1 MPTKT
6 ASPQRQSRLY
16 AVKSH
21 IEGHILMLTEE
32 INLFLDHPVGVA
44 GHKSF
49 LADIEDNLSLLSEYQ
64 GMLSIINEEFSDK

>member
-1 MPTKT
+1 MS
-6 ASPQRQSRLY
+6 SPQRQSRLY

-21 IEGHILMLTEE
+21 IEGHILILKEE

-49 LADIEDNLSLLSEYQ
+49 ISDIEDNISLLAEYK
-64 GMLSIINEEFSDK
+64 GMLDTIETEFNDEN

>member
-1 MPTKT
+1 M

-32 INLFLDHPVGVA
+32 INLFLDCPVGVA
-44 GHKSF
+44 GHTSF
-49 LADIEDNLSLLSEYQ
+49 LKDIEDNISLLAEYK
-64 GMLSIINEEFSDK
+64 GMLATINEQFGEQ

>member
-1 MPTKT
+1 M

-16 AVKSH
+16 AVRAH

-49 LADIEDNLSLLSEYQ
+49 LSDIEDNVSLLAEYK
-64 GMLSIINEEFSDK
+64 GMLAILNEDFGDK

>member
-1 MPTKT
+1 M

-49 LADIEDNLSLLSEYQ
+49 LTDIEDNISLLAEYK
-64 GMLSIINEEFSDK
+64 GMLDIIEKEFK

>member
-1 MPTKT
+1 M

-16 AVKSH
+16 AVRAH
-21 IEGHILMLTEE
+21 IEGHILMLKEE

-49 LADIEDNLSLLSEYQ
+49 LSDIEDNVSLLAEYK
-64 GMLSIINEEFSDK
+64 GMLAILNEDFGDQ

>member
-1 MPTKT
+1 MPAKS

-16 AVKSH
+16 AVKAH
-21 IEGHILMLTEE
+21 IEGHILMLKEE

-49 LADIEDNLSLLSEYQ
+49 LSDIEDNVSLLAEYQ
-64 GMLSIINEEFSDK
+64 GMLDIIDKDFS

>member
-1 MPTKT
+1 M

-16 AVKSH
+16 AVKAH
-21 IEGHILMLTEE
+21 IEGHILMLKED

-49 LADIEDNLSLLSEYQ
+49 LQDVEDNVSLLAEYQ
-64 GMLSIINEEFSDK
+64 GMLDIIGKEFSSK

>member
-1 MPTKT
+1 M

-16 AVKSH
+16 AVKAH
-21 IEGHILMLTEE
+21 IEGHILMLKED

-49 LADIEDNLSLLSEYQ
+49 LQDVEDNVSLLAEYQ
-64 GMLSIINEEFSDK
+64 GMLDIIEKEFSSK

>member
-1 MPTKT
+1 M
-6 ASPQRQSRLY
+6 ASPQGQSRLY
-16 AVKSH
+16 AVRAH

-49 LADIEDNLSLLSEYQ
+49 LSDIEDNISLLAEYT
-64 GMLSIINEEFSDK
+64 GMLDIINKEFK

>member
-1 MPTKT
+1 M

-21 IEGHILMLTEE
+21 IEGHILMLKEE

-49 LADIEDNLSLLSEYQ
+49 ISDIEDNISLLAEYK
-64 GMLSIINEEFSDK
+64 GMLDTIETEFNDAK

>member
-1 MPTKT
+1 M

-49 LADIEDNLSLLSEYQ
+49 LKDIEDNISLLSEYQ
-64 GMLSIINEEFSDK
+64 GMLDIINSDFGDK

>member
-1 MPTKT
+1 MS
-6 ASPQRQSRLY
+6 SPQRQSRLY

-21 IEGHILMLTEE
+21 IEGHILMLKEE

-49 LADIEDNLSLLSEYQ
+49 ISDIEDNISLLAEYK
-64 GMLSIINEEFSDK
+64 GMLDTIETEFNDEN

>member
-1 MPTKT
+1 M

-21 IEGHILMLTEE
+21 IEGRILMLTEE

-49 LADIEDNLSLLSEYQ
+49 LSDIEDNISLLAEYK
-64 GMLSIINEEFSDK
+64 GMLDVINSDFSA

>member
-1 MPTKT
+1 M

-16 AVKSH
+16 AVKAH
-21 IEGHILMLTEE
+21 IEGHILMLKEE

-49 LADIEDNLSLLSEYQ
+49 LSDIEDNVSLLAEYQ
-64 GMLSIINEEFSDK
+64 GMLDIIDKDFS

>member
-1 MPTKT
+1 MS
-6 ASPQRQSRLY
+6 SPQRQSRLY

-21 IEGHILMLTEE
+21 IEGHILMLKEE

-49 LADIEDNLSLLSEYQ
+49 ISDIEDNISLLAEYQ
-64 GMLSIINEEFSDK
+64 GMLDTIEKDFKL

>member
-1 MPTKT
+1 M

-16 AVKSH
+16 AVRAH
-21 IEGHILMLTEE
+21 IEGHILMLKEE

-49 LADIEDNLSLLSEYQ
+49 LSDIEDNVSLLAEYK
-64 GMLSIINEEFSDK
+64 GMLAILNEDFGDK

>member
-1 MPTKT
+1 M

-21 IEGHILMLTEE
+21 IEGHILMLKEE

-49 LADIEDNLSLLSEYQ
+49 LSDIEDNVSLLAEYK
-64 GMLSIINEEFSDK
+64 GMLAILNEDFGDK

>member
-1 MPTKT
+1 M

-21 IEGHILMLTEE
+21 IEGHILMLKEE

-49 LADIEDNLSLLSEYQ
+49 ISDIEDNISLLAEYK
-64 GMLSIINEEFSDK
+64 GMLDTIETEFNDEN

>member
-1 MPTKT
+1 M

-16 AVKSH
+16 AIKSH

-49 LADIEDNLSLLSEYQ
+49 LKDVEDNISLLSEYQ
-64 GMLSIINEEFSDK
+64 GMLDIIEKEFSSK

>member
-1 MPTKT
+1 M

-16 AVKSH
+16 AVKAH
-21 IEGHILMLTEE
+21 IEGHILMLKEE

-49 LADIEDNLSLLSEYQ
+49 LKDIEDNISLLAEYQ
-64 GMLSIINEEFSDK
+64 GMLDIINNEFSD

>member
-1 MPTKT
+1 M

-21 IEGHILMLTEE
+21 IEGHILMLEEE

-49 LADIEDNLSLLSEYQ
+49 LSDIEDNVSLLAEYK
-64 GMLSIINEEFSDK
+64 GMLDVINEFSAQ

>member
-1 MPTKT
+1 M

-16 AVKSH
+16 AVKAH
-21 IEGHILMLTEE
+21 IESHILMLTEE

-49 LADIEDNLSLLSEYQ
+49 LSDIEDNVSLLAEYK
-64 GMLSIINEEFSDK
+64 GMLDIIEKEFK

>member
-1 MPTKT
+1 MS
-6 ASPQRQSRLY
+6 SPQRQSRLY

-21 IEGHILMLTEE
+21 IEGHILMLKEE

-49 LADIEDNLSLLSEYQ
+49 ISDIEDNISLLAEYK
-64 GMLSIINEEFSDK
+64 GMLDTIETEFNDAK

>member
-1 MPTKT
+1 M

-49 LADIEDNLSLLSEYQ
+49 LKDIEDNISLLSEYQ
-64 GMLSIINEEFSDK
+64 GMLDIINEQFGDK